1 MRRSKKR
8 QQARLLAE
16 FNAFY
21 LANRPSSTEA
31 IVFDAATGKITM
43 MPESEAEALVR
54 SKHEREFDWPNLEE
68 GQIRAIYLNG
78 SETNVGSFCPDKAA
92 SGLDTSRGS

>member
-16 FNAFY
+16 FNSFY
-21 LANRPSSTEA
+21 VANRPSSTDA
-31 IVFDAATGKITM
+31 IVFDAATGKMTV

-54 SKHEREFDWPNLEE
+54 SKHQRQFDWPALEE

-78 SETNVGSFCPDKAA
+78 SETNVGSFKPDKNVAV
-92 SGLDTSRGS
+92 